1 MAVLVR
7 HALDVREFERVVSD
21 DGAGAVLTFTGT
33 TRNTHGGKK
42 VEYLEY
48 EAHET
53 LATVMI
59 EKLGA
64 EAREKFGLIRVV
76 IQHRLGRV
84 DIGEASVAI
93 AVSSAHRGA
102 AYEGSRWLIDQL
114 KTTIPIFKKEYYTDS
129 SPPVWVG
136 PDGKA
141 VEG

>member
-1 MAVLVR
+1 M
-7 HALDVREFERVVSD
+7 
-21 DGAGAVLTFTGT
+21 LTFTGT
-33 TRNTHGGKK
+33 TRNTHGGKQ

-53 LATVMI
+53 LAKAMI
-59 EKLGA
+59 EKLSA
-64 EAREKFGLIRVV
+64 ESREKFGLIRVL

-84 DIGEASVAI
+84 DIGEASVVI

-114 KTTIPIFKKEYYTDS
+114 KTTIPIFKKEYYADGST
-129 SPPVWVG
+129 PVWVG

-141 VEG
+141 VEE